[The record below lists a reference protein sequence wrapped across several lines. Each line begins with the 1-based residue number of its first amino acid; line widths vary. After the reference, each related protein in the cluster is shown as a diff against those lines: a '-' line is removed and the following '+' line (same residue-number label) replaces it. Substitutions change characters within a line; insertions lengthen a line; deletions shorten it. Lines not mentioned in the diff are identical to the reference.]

1 MIIRN
6 TSEIML
12 TQQPSQTGTR
22 MWFISVSLIL
32 CRFILIVIIKESN
45 IYAVIFLLF
54 LVNMKWFKLVAFKL
68 NPTRTGLT
76 RSFIVRC

>member
-6 TSEIML
+6 TSERML

-32 CRFILIVIIKESN
+32 CRFILIVFIKESN
-45 IYAVIFLLF
+45 MYAVIFLLI

-68 NPTRTGLT
+68 NPDKNWLNTV
-76 RSFIVRC
+76 FHC